1 MPPGINKE
9 RAIAAQFPKT
19 AEPALEEKIAVFGD
33 STLRLRRFK
42 TSRHQFRNAENP
54 I

>member
-1 MPPGINKE
+1 MPLGINKE

-19 AEPALEEKIAVFGD
+19 EPALEEKIAVFGD